1 MKDFIELKT
10 NSNLF
15 LQKLVVL
22 LHEFNGDLYISKGV
36 FNVDARSIL
45 GILSLG
51 GLEGAKLHGDIT
63 EEIKSRVVNL
73 MKEFK

>member
-15 LQKLVVL
+15 LQKLVVT
-22 LHEFNGDLYISKGV
+22 LHEFEGDLFVTKGPYT
-36 FNVDARSIL
+36 VDARSVL
-45 GILSLG
+45 GLLSLG

-63 EEIKSRVVNL
+63 KLMRTRVNIL
-73 MKEFK
+73 LTSFK